1 MERSWKV
8 MEFQTLK
15 RVRTLDEPNI
25 NKIIWSMVNNVF
37 FDEGRPGLMPC
48 IPYNIHVVH
57 NAFLVGI

>member
-1 MERSWKV
+1 

-48 IPYNIHVVH
+48 IPYNIHVVY